1 MATMKRP
8 ANTEASSFLEKEGQ
22 YHCLVNVVDEQPTKK
37 DGSLLD
43 GNRFT
48 LSILAG
54 TEQSQVKRT
63 FDPLL
68 FNPNESHRDGGEFAN
83 KVQWRMADAC
93 NLIPPNGAA
102 EVEIDWQ
109 KAKSAQIVVF
119 VSLGKPKDGKDGMLG
134 IDGAHIYHVDDP
146 EVAHVPKSEPHLKL
160 IPAGYRRKAPA
171 AAAPPKQTAAATKP
185 AATNK
190 PSPVT
195 PPTTTATPAATFNPD
210 DL

>member
-37 DGSLLD
+37 SGELMDGI
-43 GNRFT
+43 RFT
-48 LSILAG
+48 LSVLAG
-54 TEQSQVKRT
+54 TDASQVKRT

-68 FNPNESHRDGGEFAN
+68 FNPSESHRDGGEFAN

-109 KAKSAQIVVF
+109 KAKSAQVVVY
-119 VSLGKPKDGKDGMLG
+119 VSFGKAKDGKEPMLG

-160 IPAGYRRKAPA
+160 LPAGARRKAPS
-171 AAAPPKQTAAATKP
+171 AAATAKSAAPAANKP
-185 AATNK
+185 AATGK
-190 PSPVT
+190 PAPV
-195 PPTTTATPAATFNPD
+195 PPTTTAAPVETFDPD
-210 DL
+210 NL